1 MAHELESY
9 WLYIHPPLAF
19 VGYVFIFLF
28 TFLLLTERKRLGAR
42 FRVEFFG
49 SAAWTFTFLG
59 LLTGMLWAQM
69 AWGSYWTWD
78 PKETMTLVLFLAV
91 SASLVAYYE
100 KQPKAA
106 KALAVASCALTI
118 LTLSTSWIIEGL
130 HSFA

>member
-1 MAHELESY
+1 MAHELESF

-28 TFLLLTERKRLGAR
+28 TYLLLTERKKLGAR
-42 FRVEFFG
+42 FRIEFFG
-49 SAAWTFTFLG
+49 AAAWMFTFLG
-59 LLTGMLWAQM
+59 LITGMLWAQA

-78 PKETMTLVLFLAV
+78 PKETMTLILFLAV

-100 KQPKAA
+100 KHPGSA
-106 KALAVASCALTI
+106 KALAVASCALA
-118 LTLSTSWIIEGL
+118 LVTLSTSWIIEGL